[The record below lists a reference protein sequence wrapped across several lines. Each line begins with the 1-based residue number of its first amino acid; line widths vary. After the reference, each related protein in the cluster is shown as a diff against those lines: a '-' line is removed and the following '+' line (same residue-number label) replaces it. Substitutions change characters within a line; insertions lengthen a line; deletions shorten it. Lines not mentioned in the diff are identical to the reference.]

1 LGNSFKPVAYTK
13 FCTSCEIVKPISDF
27 YEVKG
32 RAVQPCKACKCAVS
46 SERNKSD
53 GYAKNKEAAKKWR
66 ANNTAHLQ
74 EYYRKKRDAKA
85 EKE

>member
-1 LGNSFKPVAYTK
+1 MGNSIDHVERTK
-13 FCTSCEIVKPISDF
+13 VCTSCEIVTPISGF
-27 YEVKG
+27 YAVKG

-46 SERNKSD
+46 SERNKAD

-66 ANNTAHLQ
+66 ANNKAHLQ

-85 EKE
+85 DK

>member
-1 LGNSFKPVAYTK
+1 MGNSNSEVYTK
-13 FCTSCEIVKPISDF
+13 FCTSCEIVKPLSDF
-27 YEVKG
+27 YKVKD

-46 SERNKSD
+46 AERNKAD

-66 ANNTAHLQ
+66 ANNKPYLQ

-85 EKE
+85 GKE